1 MTEGGQKPGDEFLI
15 SLLTQTYL
23 QICHL
28 RDENMDLGLEQRGQ
42 VWGNEPGHPGAAVW
56 MWKFYLP
63 GTSWLTSH
71 FGSQWTFLGNAGNS
85 FLLL

>member
-1 MTEGGQKPGDEFLI
+1 MTEGGQKPGEEFLI

-42 VWGNEPGHPGAAVW
+42 VWGNEPWPPRCSSVDVE
-56 MWKFYLP
+56 
-63 GTSWLTSH
+63 
-71 FGSQWTFLGNAGNS
+71 FLFAWHQLVN
-85 FLLL
+85 